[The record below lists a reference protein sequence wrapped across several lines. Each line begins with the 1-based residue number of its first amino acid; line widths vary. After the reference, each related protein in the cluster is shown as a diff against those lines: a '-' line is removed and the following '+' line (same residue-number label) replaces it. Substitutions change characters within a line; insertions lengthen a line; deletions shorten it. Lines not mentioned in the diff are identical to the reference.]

1 MEITREDTRGLL
13 DLSGRGGE
21 DEKVVVR
28 QGLSGG
34 DAVCILSQQVP
45 RQHPRRDHGKS
56 LPPWPSVRSLSAGA
70 SPNFPASAGDA
81 GGAGR
86 EAWVGG
92 AGAGPVPGWARRG
105 VAVGP
110 GRRGGTRLED
120 LRASG
125 MLRCGAVGGLRGELG
140 LRGGEERRGGPSW
153 AGMGGPGGVD
163 PLWAEWQGAGRSPST
178 RAPGGPEPQG
188 GGPSSGCG
196 RAHL

>member
-105 VAVGP
+105 MAVGP

-125 MLRCGAVGGLRGELG
+125 MLRCGAVGGRGFAG
-140 LRGGEERRGGPSW
+140 RAGASWRRGAARWAVLGWDGGSGWRGP
-153 AGMGGPGGVD
+153 AVGRV
-163 PLWAEWQGAGRSPST
+163 AGR
-178 RAPGGPEPQG
+178 GPLPQHPCPRG
-188 GGPSSGCG
+188 T
-196 RAHL
+196 